1 MLTPSNDSWR
11 EKASMNRM
19 SDANARAQAD
29 PSLRLVSH
37 RLQQVEQQ
45 ARRLFE
51 RDADFR
57 DLCDEYEACTESLA
71 HLQAGGLA
79 TQGLRNEYTALL
91 LRLERELLRCLEEH
105 RDREES

>member
-1 MLTPSNDSWR
+1 
-11 EKASMNRM
+11 MNRTG
-19 SDANARAQAD
+19 DGNAAA
-29 PSLRLVSH
+29 PTHVSLRLVSD

-71 HLQAGGLA
+71 HLQSGGLA